1 MSLFKKFFK
10 GIIHKGDPD
19 TADTVK
25 VKGKPKPKYYGTII
39 PYPDFNASND
49 ASVLQSAIES
59 KGVDEDVII
68 AVLVKRS
75 NEQRQKIKAVYEA
88 SSGKNLVKALKSALR
103 SHLEDVALALLMPPA
118 YFDAHL
124 LRMATKGLGTDEDVL
139 VEILATRSYGEL
151 QEIKTIFKQ
160 EYKKDLEEVIKEETR
175 GDFTKA
181 LLAMLN
187 TKRDESTEVDMELA
201 KKDAKILFEAGEKI
215 GNADVST
222 FINIL
227 TTRSNPQLSKTFQH
241 YATISDL
248 TLPKALQMEL
258 KGDIEDCLIDI
269 VKCAWNTPAFFAEKL
284 HRAMKGQGTCE
295 NTLNRILVS
304 RSEVDLQKIIEQYR
318 AMFEKTIHEDIVN
331 DTKGHY
337 QKILLGLCGPN

>member
-10 GIIHKGDPD
+10 GIVHHRDPD
-19 TADTVK
+19 TGDTVK
-25 VKGKPKPKYYGTII
+25 EKPKPKYYGTII
-39 PYPDFNASND
+39 PYPNFNASSD

-88 SSGKNLVKALKSALR
+88 SSGKNLDKALKSALR
-103 SHLEDVALALLMPPA
+103 SHLEDVTLALLMPPA
-118 YFDAHL
+118 QFDAYL
-124 LRMATKGLGTDEDVL
+124 LRKATKGVGTDEDVL

-151 QEIKTIFKQ
+151 QEIKRAFKQ
-160 EYKKDLEEVIKEETR
+160 EYKKDLEEVIKGETN

-201 KKDAKILFEAGEKI
+201 KKDAKVKVMKTNSESLKLLPPHPTKKKTKKKKLNFML
-215 GNADVST
+215 VFVT
-222 FINIL
+222 F
-227 TTRSNPQLSKTFQH
+227 RMH
-241 YATISDL
+241 
-248 TLPKALQMEL
+248 
-258 KGDIEDCLIDI
+258 

-295 NTLNRILVS
+295 ETLIRILVS
-304 RSEVDLQKIIEQYR
+304 RSEVDLQKIVEQYR

-331 DTKGHY
+331 DTSGHF
-337 QKILLGLCGPN
+337 QKVLLGLCGPN

>member
-1 MSLFKKFFK
+1 SCCLL
-10 GIIHKGDPD
+10 GPSPQ
-19 TADTVK
+19 TATE
-25 VKGKPKPKYYGTII
+25 YYGTII
-39 PYPDFNASND
+39 PYPNFNASSD

-88 SSGKNLVKALKSALR
+88 SSGKNLDKALKSALR
-103 SHLEDVALALLMPPA
+103 SHLEDVTLALLMPPA
-118 YFDAHL
+118 QFDAYL
-124 LRMATKGLGTDEDVL
+124 LRKATKGVGTDEDVL

-151 QEIKTIFKQ
+151 QEIKRAFKQ
-160 EYKKDLEEVIKEETR
+160 EYKKDLEEVIKGETN

-201 KKDAKILFEAGEKI
+201 KKDAKVLFEAGEQNA
-215 GNADVST
+215 GADVST

-227 TTRSNPQLSKTFQH
+227 TTRSGPQLSKTFQH

-269 VKCAWNTPAFFAEKL
+269 VLKIAVLGIFGPFSIL
-284 HRAMKGQGTCE
+284 LSQGQGTCE
-295 NTLNRILVS
+295 ETLIRILVS
-304 RSEVDLQKIIEQYR
+304 RSEVDLQKIVEQYR

-331 DTKGHY
+331 DTSGHF
-337 QKILLGLCGPN
+337 QKVLLGLCGPN

>member
-10 GIIHKGDPD
+10 GIVHHRDPD
-19 TADTVK
+19 TGDTVK
-25 VKGKPKPKYYGTII
+25 VKEKPKPKYYGTII
-39 PYPDFNASND
+39 PYPNFNASSD

-88 SSGKNLVKALKSALR
+88 SSGKNLDKALKSALR
-103 SHLEDVALALLMPPA
+103 SHLEDVTLALLMPPA
-118 YFDAHL
+118 QFDAYL
-124 LRMATKGLGTDEDVL
+124 LRKATKGVGTDEDVL

-151 QEIKTIFKQ
+151 QEIKRAFKQ
-160 EYKKDLEEVIKEETR
+160 EYKKDLEEVIKGETN

-201 KKDAKILFEAGEKI
+201 KKDAKVLFEAGEQNA
-215 GNADVST
+215 GADVST

-227 TTRSNPQLSKTFQH
+227 TTRSGPQLSKTFQH

-284 HRAMKGQGTCE
+284 HRAMKVGTNAPSGC
-295 NTLNRILVS
+295 R
-304 RSEVDLQKIIEQYR
+304 
-318 AMFEKTIHEDIVN
+318 
-331 DTKGHY
+331 
-337 QKILLGLCGPN
+337 